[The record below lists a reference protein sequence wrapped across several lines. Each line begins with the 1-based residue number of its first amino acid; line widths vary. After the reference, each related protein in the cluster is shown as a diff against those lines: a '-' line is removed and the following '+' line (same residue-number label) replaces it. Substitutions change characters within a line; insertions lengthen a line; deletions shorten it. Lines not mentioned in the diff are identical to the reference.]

1 MGAYPETVVR
11 TGRALALE
19 PALSWSAIIA
29 GALVALAASILLTL
43 LAAGF
48 GYDLAFGGLPSRA
61 SDAAFTPLLGAGAVL
76 IQVISAMLGGYL
88 AGRLRHQ
95 WTSSHTDEAHFRDTA
110 QGLIM
115 WALATVAGVVVG
127 LSLLGPYAATMAL
140 ATTPPADLSPA
151 ATAAVLNPTAQ
162 DAARQAHIAAQAALF
177 TAIGMLLSAFMA
189 AVTARIGGLRS
200 EEMHA
205 RAAM

>member
-1 MGAYPETVVR
+1 MDAEREAVVR
-11 TGRALALE
+11 TGRVILE

-48 GYDLAFGGLPSRA
+48 GYDLAFGALPSRA
-61 SDAAFTPLLGAGAVL
+61 SDAAFTPALGAGAVL

-88 AGRLRHQ
+88 AGRLRHP
-95 WTSSHTDEAHFRDTA
+95 WLSSHADEAHFRDTA

-115 WALATVAGVVVG
+115 WALATLAGVVIG
-127 LSLLGPYAATMAL
+127 LTVLGPYAAMMATL
-140 ATTPPADLSPA
+140 SLPPPDVSPA
-151 ATAAVLNPTAQ
+151 AAAATAITPTAQ
-162 DAARQAHIAAQAALF
+162 EAARQAHIAAQAALF

-205 RAAM
+205 RVAV